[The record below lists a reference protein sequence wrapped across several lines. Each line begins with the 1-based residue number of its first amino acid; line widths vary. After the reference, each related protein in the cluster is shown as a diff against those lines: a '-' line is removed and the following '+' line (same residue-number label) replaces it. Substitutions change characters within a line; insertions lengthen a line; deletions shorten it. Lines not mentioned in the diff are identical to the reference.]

1 MTMKFKATLK
11 KGDGTEEHR
20 IIDAASRF
28 AVYEQAEKEGY
39 AVTALEEG
47 SGFALP
53 SWTKV
58 SIGSGV
64 SVDQKITFAKSL
76 AAMLGAGLT
85 LARALAVTE
94 RQASSKRMREI
105 ATELGENV
113 KKGSTFHEALAAHP
127 NVFSKLFVAMAKAGE
142 ESGTLANSL
151 AIVARQMERSH
162 ALARKIKSAMIYPS
176 IILVAI
182 IIITVLMLL
191 YVVPTLSATF
201 AELGVELPATTR
213 AIVAAS
219 NFMLNNSALTLAGV
233 VTVVV
238 GGYSLIRSAA
248 GGRALLALML
258 RVPVIGL
265 LIRET
270 MSARAARSL
279 ASLLSSHV
287 EMLLAL
293 SITEEVVGTRTFARV
308 VAEANERVKKGEEL
322 SAAFSEHPKLYPVLF
337 SDMIAVGE
345 ETGKVAEMLSQV
357 AEYYEDDVEN
367 RTKDLST
374 VIEPVLMLLIGGVV
388 GVFAVSM
395 ISPIYSI
402 TENI

>member
-1 MTMKFKATLK
+1 MTMKFNAMIK
-11 KGDGTEEHR
+11 KSDGTEESR
-20 IIDAASRF
+20 VVDAASRF

-39 AVTALEEG
+39 TVIALEEG
-47 SGFALP
+47 SGFTLP
-53 SWTKV
+53 AWTKI
-58 SIGSGV
+58 SIGGV
-64 SVDQKITFAKSL
+64 KTDQKITFAKSL
-76 AAMLGAGLT
+76 SAMLSAGLT
-85 LARALAVTE
+85 LARALSVAE
-94 RQASSKRMREI
+94 RQTGGKRIREI
-105 ATELGENV
+105 ATELGDAV

-219 NFMLNNSALTLAGV
+219 NFMLNNSVLTLAALALFFF
-233 VTVVV
+233 

-279 ASLLSSHV
+279 ASLLSSNV

-293 SITEEVVGTRTFARV
+293 SIAEEVVGAHAFAAV
-308 VAEANERVKKGEEL
+308 VAEARERVKKGEPF
-322 SAAFSEHPKLYPVLF
+322 SVAFAEHSKLYPVLF

-345 ETGKVAEMLSQV
+345 ETGKVAEMLAQV
-357 AEYYEDDVEN
+357 AEYYEDDIEN

-374 VIEPVLMLLIGGVV
+374 IIEPVLMLLIGGVV
-388 GVFAVSM
+388 GVFAISM
-395 ISPIYSI
+395 ISPIYSLSGAF
-402 TENI
+402 

>member
-64 SVDQKITFAKSL
+64 SVDKKITFAKSL

-151 AIVARQMERSH
+151 TI
-162 ALARKIKSAMIYPS
+162 
-176 IILVAI
+176 
-182 IIITVLMLL
+182 
-191 YVVPTLSATF
+191 
-201 AELGVELPATTR
+201 
-213 AIVAAS
+213 
-219 NFMLNNSALTLAGV
+219 
-233 VTVVV
+233 VV
-238 GGYSLIRSAA
+238 GLVVLLKAPAGSA
-248 GGRALLALML
+248 GFTALLL
-258 RVPVIGL
+258 RVPVVGL
-265 LIRET
+265 LVRET

-279 ASLLSSHV
+279 SSLLSSGV

-293 SITEEVVGTRTFARV
+293 SITEEVVGTRAFA
-308 VAEANERVKKGEEL
+308 
-322 SAAFSEHPKLYPVLF
+322 
-337 SDMIAVGE
+337 
-345 ETGKVAEMLSQV
+345 
-357 AEYYEDDVEN
+357 
-367 RTKDLST
+367 
-374 VIEPVLMLLIGGVV
+374 
-388 GVFAVSM
+388 
-395 ISPIYSI
+395 
-402 TENI
+402 